1 MIVSH
6 KHKFIFIKTE
16 KTAGTS
22 IEIALS
28 KDCGPLDIITRI
40 TKEDEQARKAL
51 NHRSAQN
58 YLIPYAKYTKL
69 DWAKLLYTRKRVTF
83 YNHMSSLQVR
93 QYVGSEIWNSYF
105 KFCFERNP
113 WDKMISWY
121 YHWCTREKVTMSFE
135 KFLNDGM
142 ASKLKGFDLYTNGGI
157 QIVDRVFKYEN
168 MQESLDEISSI
179 LGLPEKVRL
188 PEYRAK
194 GGMRPENK
202 KYQDIISTREAD
214 LIAKI
219 YAREISYFG
228 YSF

>member
-6 KHKFIFIKTE
+6 LHKFIFIKTE

-28 KDCGPLDIITRI
+28 KICGPTDIITPI
-40 TKEDEQARKAL
+40 IKEDELARKAL
-51 NHRSAQN
+51 NYRTAQN
-58 YLIPYAKYTKL
+58 YFIPYSRYTRL
-69 DWAKLLYTRKRVTF
+69 DWAKLLYTRKRVGF
-83 YNHMSSLQVR
+83 YNHMSAMQIMHYLEP
-93 QYVGSEIWNSYF
+93 EIWNSYF

-113 WDKMISWY
+113 WDKMVSWY
-121 YHWCTREKVTMSFE
+121 FHWCTRQKVNITFE
-135 KFLNDGM
+135 KFLNEGL
-142 ASKLKGFDLYTNGGI
+142 AGRIKGFDLYTNGGI
-157 QIVDRVFKYEN
+157 QIVDKIYKYEE
-168 MQESLDEISSI
+168 MDQSLDDISTI
-179 LGLPEKVRL
+179 LRLDEKVRL

-202 KYQDIISTREAD
+202 KYQDVLSNREAD

-228 YSF
+228 YKF

>member
-1 MIVSH
+1 
-6 KHKFIFIKTE
+6 
-16 KTAGTS
+16 
-22 IEIALS
+22 
-28 KDCGPLDIITRI
+28 
-40 TKEDEQARKAL
+40 
-51 NHRSAQN
+51 
-58 YLIPYAKYTKL
+58 
-69 DWAKLLYTRKRVTF
+69 
-83 YNHMSSLQVR
+83 
-93 QYVGSEIWNSYF
+93 
-105 KFCFERNP
+105 
-113 WDKMISWY
+113 
-121 YHWCTREKVTMSFE
+121 MSFE

-228 YSF
+228 YSFW